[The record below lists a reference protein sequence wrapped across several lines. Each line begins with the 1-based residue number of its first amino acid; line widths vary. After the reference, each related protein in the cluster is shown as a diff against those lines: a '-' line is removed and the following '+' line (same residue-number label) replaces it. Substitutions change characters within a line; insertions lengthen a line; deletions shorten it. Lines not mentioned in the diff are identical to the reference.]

1 MPSSVNRT
9 QVLLSDD
16 VQARVRMLAKKS
28 KRSMS
33 AMCSELIEYALTHGE
48 EYKDTTTKQEIKQ
61 DTVEALLSGAVL
73 DDQRMQKLLKL
84 LDALN

>member
-48 EYKDTTTKQEIKQ
+48 EYRDTTTNPDVKR
-61 DTVEALLSGAVL
+61 DTIEALLSGAVL
-73 DDQRMQKLLKL
+73 DDKRMKKLLKL
-84 LDALN
+84 LDALD